1 MIKKEEILDALKEVI
16 DPEIGINVTDLGL
29 VYEAV
34 ESDGDIRV
42 AMTMTTAACPLGGL
56 IKDQAR
62 AALKKRFP
70 GARSVTVDLVWSPP
84 WNADM
89 MSDDAKRKLGRIK

>member
-1 MIKKEEILDALKEVI
+1 MIKKEDMLEALKVVI

-29 VYEAV
+29 VYEAT
-34 ESDGDIRV
+34 ESDGNIRV

-56 IKDQAR
+56 IKDQAK

-70 GARSVTVDLVWSPP
+70 GAKSVEVELVWSPP

-89 MSDDAKRKLGRIK
+89 MSDEAKRKLGRIK